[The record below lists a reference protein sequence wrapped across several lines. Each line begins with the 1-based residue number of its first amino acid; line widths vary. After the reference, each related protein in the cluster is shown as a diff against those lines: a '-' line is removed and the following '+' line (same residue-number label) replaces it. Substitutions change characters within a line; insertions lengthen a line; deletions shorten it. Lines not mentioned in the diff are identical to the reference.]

1 MIDSGKIKL
10 LLEGD
15 VPPPL
20 TKRGKPKKV
29 KTPGRPTSMK
39 NAMVKEPRENVSN
52 LQQEILILFMAPYS
66 EHDKYEVKLVKEYRI
81 CIEWGVCTWRFGTE
95 QTGEI

>member
-1 MIDSGKIKL
+1 MMDSGKIKL

-20 TKRGKPKKV
+20 TKRGEPKKV

-39 NAMVKEPRENVSN
+39 RAIVKEPREKISN
-52 LQQEILILFMAPYS
+52 LQWEILILFMVPYS
-66 EHDKYEVKLVKEYRI
+66 EHDK
-81 CIEWGVCTWRFGTE
+81 
-95 QTGEI
+95 